1 MSDAMAPHTPAAP
14 DWEALL
20 GALPG
25 ATTVERRPDGLWMTA
40 PELDVRALAELM
52 RALEARLSAMTGIA
66 LPTGE
71 TEVLYHY
78 CRGGLLLN
86 IRTATHAHALPSIA
100 SITRTADWSEREI
113 GDLYGVRFDGHP
125 DPRRLIRPPALSAGF
140 FRPPARGRGP
150 DAAQP
155 GTPPDETGA

>member
-1 MSDAMAPHTPAAP
+1 MSDAMAPRAQATP

-25 ATTVERRPDGLWMTA
+25 ATTVERRDDGLWMTA
-40 PELDVRALAELM
+40 PGLDVLALADLM
-52 RALEARLSAMTGIA
+52 REMEGRLTTMTGIA

-71 TEVLYHY
+71 TGILYHY
-78 CRGGLLLN
+78 CLGSLLLN
-86 IRTATHAHALPSIA
+86 VRVETQEHAIPSIA
-100 SITRTADWSEREI
+100 PITRAADWCEREI

-140 FRPPARGRGP
+140 FRNPGRRRSQ
-150 DAAQP
+150 DAAP
-155 GTPPDETGA
+155 ATTPSDATGA